1 MKRLILVSM
10 TVLLT
15 SALLCADVLAQKKS
29 TKVTSNRA
37 IQLSPGS
44 ADRWFTDGRYVTVP
58 HAAKVNRDIRSAQ
71 LGDAAAQF
79 RLALRY
85 DSGSGVL
92 QNHAEAVKWLR
103 RSADQG
109 FAEAEYNLGSM
120 YDRGLGVPQDFSE
133 ATRWYR
139 QAAEHGFASAQM
151 NLGAKYGR
159 GEGVPRNRA
168 EAYVWSSVAV
178 MSGNKN
184 AINNR
189 DTAASML
196 SAEELDIAQ
205 KRAAA
210 LYEEIHQ
217 KMEGG

>member
-1 MKRLILVSM
+1 MKRLMLASM
-10 TVLLT
+10 TVLLA
-15 SALLCADVLAQKKS
+15 SVLLCADVLAQKKS

-44 ADRWFTDGRYVTVP
+44 ADRWFTDGRYVTAP

-71 LGDAAAQF
+71 LGDASAQF
-79 RLALRY
+79 KLALRY
-85 DSGSGVL
+85 DSGNGVL

-120 YDRGLGVPQDFSE
+120 YDRGLGVPQDFAE
-133 ATRWYR
+133 ASRWYR

-196 SAEELDIAQ
+196 SAEELANAQ
-205 KRAAA
+205 KRTQE
-210 LYEEIHQ
+210 LYEQIRQ
-217 KMEGG
+217 RMENS